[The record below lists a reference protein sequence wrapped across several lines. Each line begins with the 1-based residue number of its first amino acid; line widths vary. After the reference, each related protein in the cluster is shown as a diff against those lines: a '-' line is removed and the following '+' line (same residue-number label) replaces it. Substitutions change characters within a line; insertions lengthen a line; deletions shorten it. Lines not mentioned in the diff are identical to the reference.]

1 MRIQLKLFAS
11 LREAVNVSSETVELP
26 QEVQTTDQLRIWL
39 SSRGDAWALAFAPT
53 KVLRIAV
60 NQNMIEES
68 ANLSD
73 GQEIAFFPPVTG
85 G

>member
-11 LREAVNVSSETVELP
+11 LREAVNVSSETIELP
-26 QEVQTTDQLRIWL
+26 EEIQTTDQLRTWL
-39 SSRGDAWALAFAPT
+39 AGRGESWALAFAST

-68 ANLSD
+68 VSLSD

>member
-11 LREAVNVSSETVELP
+11 LREAVNVSSESLDLP
-26 QEVQTTDQLRIWL
+26 KEVQTTDQLRIWL
-39 SSRGDAWALAFAPT
+39 ATRGEAWALAFAPT
-53 KVLRIAV
+53 KVLRVAV

-68 ANLSD
+68 VQLSD
-73 GQEIAFFPPVTG
+73 GQEVAFFPPVTG

>member
-39 SSRGDAWALAFAPT
+39 SNRGDAWALAFAPA

>member
-11 LREAVNVSSETVELP
+11 LREAVNVSSEVIELP
-26 QEVQTTDQLRIWL
+26 EEIQTTDQLRTWL
-39 SSRGDAWALAFAPT
+39 ASRGEAWALAFAPT
-53 KVLRIAV
+53 KVLRIAI
-60 NQNMIEES
+60 NQNMIEDS
-68 ANLSD
+68 VSLSD